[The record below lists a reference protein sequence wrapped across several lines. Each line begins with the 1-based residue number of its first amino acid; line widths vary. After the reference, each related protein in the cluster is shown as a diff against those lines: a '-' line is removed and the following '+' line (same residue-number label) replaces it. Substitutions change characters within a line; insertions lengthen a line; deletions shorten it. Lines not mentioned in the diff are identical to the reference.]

1 MVAVIGEK
9 VGFAAVNAG
18 TEFGPVPL
26 AARPIAG
33 LLFVQV
39 KVVPATGP
47 VKLVAGAEAPL
58 QYTWFAIGLTVT
70 VGFTVTVYEEVVP
83 AHPLA
88 VGVTVMVAVIGEKV
102 GFAAVNAG
110 TELGPA
116 PLAARP
122 IAGLL
127 FVQLKAVPATGPVK
141 FVAGT
146 ETPLQ

>member
-1 MVAVIGEK
+1 MV
-9 VGFAAVNAG
+9 
-18 TEFGPVPL
+18 
-26 AARPIAG
+26 
-33 LLFVQV
+33 
-39 KVVPATGP
+39 
-47 VKLVAGAEAPL
+47 
-58 QYTWFAIGLTVT
+58 
-70 VGFTVTVYEEVVP
+70 
-83 AHPLA
+83 A
-88 VGVTVMVAVIGEKV
+88 VGVTVIVAVIGEKV

-127 FVQLKAVPATGPVK
+127 FVQVKAVPATGPVK